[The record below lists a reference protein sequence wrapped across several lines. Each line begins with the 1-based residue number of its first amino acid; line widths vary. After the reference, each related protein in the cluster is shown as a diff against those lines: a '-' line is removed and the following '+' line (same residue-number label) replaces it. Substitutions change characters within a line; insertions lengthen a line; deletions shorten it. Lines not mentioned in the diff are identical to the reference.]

1 MSEDRNKLTLRVGGQ
16 VFGGWTAVRIKHS
29 IEQIAGT
36 FDISYTER
44 WPGQTDGWV
53 IPAGEACEVRIGEH
67 VVITGYVDKTALS
80 YDGAS
85 HTIRVTGRD
94 RTGDLVDCSAPSQA
108 FSGMTFKQLAEALCK
123 PFGIAVYDETVDEKK
138 LTVSQKKLGKKGTP
152 PKSKR
157 VGGALPKAA
166 CQNSESVFRI
176 LQRLAKNEGVL
187 LVSDAEGGLLLT
199 RAGRAGTVPVP
210 LELGANILAAEY
222 EHSQANLY
230 SEITVKGQ
238 AAMQDADS
246 AGGKFENWMSPKH
259 TVKGSSA
266 AGSGGVRTGNSEITR
281 YRPLIIVAEAQADA
295 RRVKQRAEWEASNR
309 EAKARTYKATVQG
322 WYPGADDGD
331 IWRINSLVRVKD
343 VWARIDEDWLLAAV
357 EFNLDA
363 AGSRCSLE
371 LTSPKAFEELPELP
385 KPPAGATATSG
396 KMEKW

>member
-1 MSEDRNKLTLRVGGQ
+1 MSEERNKLTLRVGGQ
-16 VFGGWTAVRIKHS
+16 VFGGWTAVRIRHS
-29 IEQIAGT
+29 IEQIAGA

-67 VVITGYVDKTALS
+67 VVITGYVDKTSLS
-80 YDGAS
+80 YDASS

-108 FSGMTFKQLAEALCK
+108 FSGMTFKQLADTLCK
-123 PFGIAVYDETVDEKK
+123 PFGITVYDETVDEKK
-138 LTVSQKKLGKKGTP
+138 LTVSQKKAGKKGTP
-152 PKSKR
+152 PKSAR

-199 RAGRAGTVPVP
+199 RAGRAGTISAP
-210 LELGANILAAEY
+210 LELGVNILAAEY
-222 EHSQANLY
+222 EHSQANLF

-238 AAMQDADS
+238 ASMQDADS
-246 AGGKFENWMSPKH
+246 AGDKFENWISPKH
-259 TVKGSSA
+259 TVSRGSC
-266 AGSGGVRTGNSEITR
+266 GTRTGNSEITR

-309 EAKARTYKATVQG
+309 EAKSRTYKATVQG
-322 WYPGADDGD
+322 WYPSADDGD
-331 IWRINSLVRVKD
+331 IWRINSLVRVRD
-343 VWARIDEDWLLAAV
+343 PWARIDEDWLLAAV
-357 EFNLDA
+357 EFNLDE
-363 AGSRCSLE
+363 AGSRCTLE

-385 KPPAGATATSG
+385 QPPAGASGAGASGG